1 MVRNAKLKKHMQEL
15 VQSVFEFYKENRSPE
30 GLPLFIALQK
40 LDNIVSQKSNF
51 IECTKLMVN
60 DKTIKALQGKLI
72 GTKYLTI
79 IVENESSCILSF
91 LYQLYLRNPKYNQD
105 LFDEKYSAFE
115 DLFYSDFLNLRESTR
130 LYNFKLSQKEVELA
144 PGISIIKF
152 IEDTTP
158 QEEYAVH
165 VSRPYELF
173 SKSDFLLVREYQRE
187 KIIGERSG
195 IDREAIDRE
204 AIDKGILESS
214 DLFDLIITSLRILK
228 PSAVYR
234 DHRIESEIMTFH
246 PHGGLSTMSPFYE
259 NIAIGEKCNI
269 EGDNIDELRTIVKC
283 IIDEQDSRFTVATR
297 RLSLGMERR
306 LLIDKIID
314 YMTGLEALYLP
325 DGNEELSFR
334 LSLRVALL
342 LYSDKIERKQKY
354 YFIRKLYRT
363 RSNIIHGN
371 KYTLNTEE
379 IAQLE
384 EILRLSIKLWI
395 KDKSQFSKNEFSRSG
410 KLKSEGKLDTLFFE
424 D

>member
-1 MVRNAKLKKHMQEL
+1 MVRNAKLKKGMREL
-15 VQSVFEFYKENRSPE
+15 VQSVFALYKENISPE
-30 GLPLFIALQK
+30 GLPLFVTLHK
-40 LDNIVSQKSNF
+40 LDKIVSQKSSF
-51 IECTKLMVN
+51 IECTKLMEN
-60 DKTIKALQGKLI
+60 DKTIKALQGKLV
-72 GTKYLTI
+72 GTKYSAST
-79 IVENESSCILSF
+79 VGNESDCILSF
-91 LYQLYLRNPKYNQD
+91 LQQLYLRNQKYNKD
-105 LFDEKYSAFE
+105 LFDEKYSVFE
-115 DLFYSDFLNLRESTR
+115 ELFYSAFLNLRESTR
-130 LYNFKLSQKEVELA
+130 LYNFQLSQNEVELA
-144 PGISIIKF
+144 PGISILKF
-152 IEDTTP
+152 IQDTTP
-158 QEEYAVH
+158 QEEYTIHA
-165 VSRPYELF
+165 SRPYEIF

-195 IDREAIDRE
+195 IDRK

-214 DLFDLIITSLRILK
+214 DLFDLIITSLRVLK

-234 DHRIESEIMTFH
+234 DHRIESEIMTFQL
-246 PHGGLSTMSPFYE
+246 HGGVSTISPFFE
-259 NIAIGEKCNI
+259 NITMGEKCNI
-269 EGDNIDELRTIVKC
+269 EEDNIDVLRTIVKY

-342 LYSDKIERKQKY
+342 LYSDKIERKRKY
-354 YFIRKLYRT
+354 YFIRKLYGT

-371 KYTLNTEE
+371 TYTLNPIEITE
-379 IAQLE
+379 LE

-395 KDKSQFSKNEFSRSG
+395 KDKSQFSKNEFSHSG

>member
-15 VQSVFEFYKENRSPE
+15 VQSVFEFYKENISPE

-40 LDNIVSQKSNF
+40 LDNIVSQKPSF

-60 DKTIKALQGKLI
+60 DKTIKALQGKLV

-130 LYNFKLSQKEVELA
+130 LYNFQLSQKEVELA

-152 IEDTTP
+152 IEDTTL
-158 QEEYAVH
+158 QEERAVH

-195 IDREAIDRE
+195 IDRE

-269 EGDNIDELRTIVKC
+269 EEDNIDELRTILRY
-283 IIDEQDSRFTVATR
+283 IIDEQDSRFTVAIR

-306 LLIDKIID
+306 SLIDRVID
-314 YMTGLEALYLP
+314 YMIGLEALYLP

-334 LSLRVALL
+334 LSLRAALL
-342 LYSDKIERKQKY
+342 LHSDKIERKQKY
-354 YFIRKLYRT
+354 YFIRKLYKT

-371 KYTLNTEE
+371 TYTLNPIE

-384 EILRLSIKLWI
+384 ETLRLSIKLWI
-395 KDKSQFSKNEFSRSG
+395 KDKSHFSKNEFSRSG